1 MEQIFDISLRPL
13 DRGEFQM
20 EGLKTDAARKGG
32 DHLNDLKM
40 DRFFAD
46 NALLSDLLTPCLKL
60 RLN

>member
-13 DRGEFQM
+13 DRENSRWR
-20 EGLKTDAARKGG
+20 GLKTDAARKGG

-40 DRFFAD
+40 DGFFAD

-60 RLN
+60 RL

>member
-1 MEQIFDISLRPL
+1 MEQIFDISLRSL

-20 EGLKTDAARKGG
+20 EGLKTDAARKGS

-40 DRFFAD
+40 NGFFAD

>member
-13 DRGEFQM
+13 DRGEFQVQR
-20 EGLKTDAARKGG
+20 LKTDAARKGR
-32 DHLNDLKM
+32 DHLDHLKM
-40 DRFFAD
+40 HGFFTD